1 MKTYLYFNLIFHLFI
16 GHKSIGLNTDSYDLC
31 IDSKFHKQKPGP
43 ESSLYSQCEPWKE
56 YSCCTKNTT
65 KRAHEETNHYNFNF
79 NNCGKPMS
87 KECKRHF
94 IQDLCF
100 YECEPYVKPWVVKVK
115 RSFAKERIF
124 NVPLC
129 ASDCDQWWNSCK
141 DDYTCAS
148 NWARDFNWTKGT
160 NKCREGSE
168 CKRFEDIY
176 SGSKEFCEK
185 VWDHSWKYTL
195 EDKPCMKIWFK
206 GSNPNKATAEWYAL
220 NQSHGQHINTLCI
233 LFVLITI
240 LFK

>member
-1 MKTYLYFNLIFHLFI
+1 
-16 GHKSIGLNTDSYDLC
+16 
-31 IDSKFHKQKPGP
+31 
-43 ESSLYSQCEPWKE
+43 
-56 YSCCTKNTT
+56 
-65 KRAHEETNHYNFNF
+65 
-79 NNCGKPMS
+79 MS

-185 VWDHSWKYTL
+185 V
-195 EDKPCMKIWFK
+195 
-206 GSNPNKATAEWYAL
+206 
-220 NQSHGQHINTLCI
+220 
-233 LFVLITI
+233 FV
-240 LFK
+240 